1 MNTFLADSIQFKS
14 NPAQVLSKSEHD
26 AKGIAP
32 YFETYFKEIS
42 KLHHH
47 LKCFNKSEL
56 DSNSNGFTNIKVILN
71 KFNKS
76 ELVSN
81 ELENIEDILIKIT
94 K

>member
-1 MNTFLADSIQFKS
+1 MMQK
-14 NPAQVLSKSEHD
+14 VLHHILKLTL
-26 AKGIAP
+26 KKQI
-32 YFETYFKEIS
+32 EIS

-81 ELENIEDILIKIT
+81 ELENTEDILIKST